1 MKKNSV
7 LVKSMFMNILTA
19 GIFGL
24 VFTACSDDE
33 VMNGIE
39 QAQMAAENLKQA
51 GELKNLLNAEYSF
64 PFEVKNNGQWRIGF
78 GYDEDGQICYAYPK
92 SGNGNATVKIYVSKN
107 NTCNERT
114 NEMYIINTLSGDT
127 LKTMTITQQAGAAT
141 RADVAETGNRIYGAG
156 YGYNIVTGKMSQ
168 APLVMTSA
176 AIDEKVLVTGGVE
189 KKQLEV
195 LSFQFFVYLCTIII
209 TNSMQNSLS
218 ARLTYRIMAVV
229 LVMMLSLPVWCM
241 SLSESRCSWRPRDA
255 I

>member
-39 QAQMAAENLKQA
+39 QAQIAAENLKQA

-64 PFEVKNNGQWRIGF
+64 PFEVKNDGQWRIGF

-127 LKTMTITQQAGAAT
+127 LKTMTITQMNHGDRNFDT
-141 RADVAETGNRIYGAG
+141 SCSLLTEISRWPCCPIHYLS
-156 YGYNIVTGKMSQ
+156 I
-168 APLVMTSA
+168 PTSA
-176 AIDEKVLVTGGVE
+176 ST
-189 KKQLEV
+189 
-195 LSFQFFVYLCTIII
+195 
-209 TNSMQNSLS
+209 
-218 ARLTYRIMAVV
+218 
-229 LVMMLSLPVWCM
+229 
-241 SLSESRCSWRPRDA
+241 PR
-255 I
+255 

>member
-64 PFEVKNNGQWRIGF
+64 PFEVKNDGQWRIGF

-141 RADVAETGNRIYGAG
+141 RADVAETGNRIQDAVG
-156 YGYNIVTGKMSQ
+156 MS
-168 APLVMTSA
+168 PV
-176 AIDEKVLVTGGVE
+176 D
-189 KKQLEV
+189 
-195 LSFQFFVYLCTIII
+195 Y
-209 TNSMQNSLS
+209 
-218 ARLTYRIMAVV
+218 RL
-229 LVMMLSLPVWCM
+229 MLT
-241 SLSESRCSWRPRDA
+241 RD